1 MMGPGGKIGWAGPFE
16 HGFSFRAQYQL
27 VALFVWLT
35 AAVFLLHSLKYWH
48 PWRYSDTR
56 AILPIMH
63 FLPWVVALVE
73 RKRQKKLSQAG
84 EFDPSCARVFDQSI
98 LRLLWASYIV
108 LAIVEYAFTG

>member
-1 MMGPGGKIGWAGPFE
+1 MGTSGKIGWAGPFE

-27 VALFVWLT
+27 VALFVWLS
-35 AAVFLLHSLKYWH
+35 AAIFLLHSLKYWH

-63 FLPWVVALVE
+63 FLPWLVALNE
-73 RKRQKKLSQAG
+73 RRLLKKRALAG
-84 EFDPSCARVFDQSI
+84 ELDPSCARAFQQAL

-108 LAIVEYAFTG
+108 LVIVEYAFAG